1 MISLQTARKLKEA
14 GLSWQ
19 PALNDFFA
27 IPDREMD
34 DQIFVISEVQVT
46 VEVMQEL
53 QVLTFQGASEWAL
66 DSLVMSESVWL
77 PSEEQLRQMLE
88 ATLLKV
94 GRPEVRLSGGLGGY
108 HCDIQF
114 GGQALSFEA
123 KDASE
128 AYAAAL
134 HHVLRWKP

>member
-53 QVLTFQGASEWAL
+53 QVLTFQGASEWA
-66 DSLVMSESVWL
+66 
-77 PSEEQLRQMLE
+77 
-88 ATLLKV
+88 
-94 GRPEVRLSGGLGGY
+94 
-108 HCDIQF
+108 
-114 GGQALSFEA
+114 
-123 KDASE
+123 
-128 AYAAAL
+128 
-134 HHVLRWKP
+134 

>member
-1 MISLQTARKLKEA
+1 
-14 GLSWQ
+14 
-19 PALNDFFA
+19 
-27 IPDREMD
+27 
-34 DQIFVISEVQVT
+34 
-46 VEVMQEL
+46 
-53 QVLTFQGASEWAL
+53 
-66 DSLVMSESVWL
+66 MSESVWL

-108 HCDIQF
+108 RCDIQF